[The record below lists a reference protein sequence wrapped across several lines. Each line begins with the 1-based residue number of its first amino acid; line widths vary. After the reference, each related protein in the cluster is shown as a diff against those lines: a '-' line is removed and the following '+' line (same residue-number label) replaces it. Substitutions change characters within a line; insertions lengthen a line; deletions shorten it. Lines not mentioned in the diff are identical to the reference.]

1 MTRNQGPWSLGETAT
16 RMLIERCAELAVS
29 SFIYFWCVGPSASV
43 VTMRATL
50 IRRLAAKMTE
60 TERSEAL
67 REANAKMREYAM
79 NRPPIEKVKRK
90 RKANS
95 DHTLQM
101 ALAASFVTVFLATP
115 LIGRKIAQDEEF
127 RKKYVPAFYDYTWRS
142 LRTHGRGKSCTSSW
156 WRSRP
161 SCMRRPL
168 PESSRP
174 KNWRKCAG
182 ISPAST

>member
-1 MTRNQGPWSLGETAT
+1 MHWLPISTSYIHVRRRL
-16 RMLIERCAELAVS
+16 
-29 SFIYFWCVGPSASV
+29 

-95 DHTLQM
+95 EHTLQM

-115 LIGRKIAQDEEF
+115 LLGRKIAQDEEF
-127 RKKYVPAFYDYTWRS
+127 KKKYVPAFYDFTLEKPANPWTRKE
-142 LRTHGRGKSCTSSW
+142 LHEQLVALQAELHEKAIAGEFTPEKLEE
-156 WRSRP
+156 
-161 SCMRRPL
+161 MRRHF
-168 PESSRP
+168 
-174 KNWRKCAG
+174 AG
-182 ISPAST
+182 VDVNNDPHGWGKLHPGVDDDEDLEDD

>member
-1 MTRNQGPWSLGETAT
+1 
-16 RMLIERCAELAVS
+16 
-29 SFIYFWCVGPSASV
+29 
-43 VTMRATL
+43 MRATL

-127 RKKYVPAFYDYTWRS
+127 RKKYVPAFYDYTLEKPANPWTRKE
-142 LRTHGRGKSCTSSW
+142 LHEQLVALQAELHEKAIAGEFTPEKLEE
-156 WRSRP
+156 
-161 SCMRRPL
+161 MRRHF
-168 PESSRP
+168 
-174 KNWRKCAG
+174 AG
-182 ISPAST
+182 VDVNNDPHGWGKLHPGVDDDEDLEDD